1 MKAVVPNNP
10 ILRHFTLQIFGKRR
24 NISLFYFCTL
34 AIKFCFTRVRTV
46 IIIGISMLHMCIHK
60 VKYSL
65 VCIACIPHEVVS
77 LPSPVLMFYFILKL
91 HYCNFNIYYYC
102 FQLLL
107 FFIIISRIVYLKP
120 KKFLKT
126 NDLLWPQLPASLLQF
141 THYTYKSLSSISM
154 QWLNYILFK

>member
-1 MKAVVPNNP
+1 
-10 ILRHFTLQIFGKRR
+10 
-24 NISLFYFCTL
+24 
-34 AIKFCFTRVRTV
+34 
-46 IIIGISMLHMCIHK
+46 MCIHK

-77 LPSPVLMFYFILKL
+77 LPIPVLMFYFILKL

-126 NDLLWPQLPASLLQF
+126 NDLL
-141 THYTYKSLSSISM
+141 
-154 QWLNYILFK
+154 